1 MNWGTRIIIMYVGFV
16 ALIITLV
23 IVSMR
28 QQVDLVTP
36 DYYAKE
42 LKYQTNID
50 KTKNYNELKSSLK
63 CSIQSGNI
71 VVDFPE
77 EHKLEQITGEVLIY
91 KPSDAKSDK
100 LITIETNN
108 GQMLIPTSIFTK
120 GMYKIKV
127 DWQVNGKSYFSEQV
141 INL

>member
-1 MNWGTRIIIMYVGFV
+1 MNWGTRIVIMYVGFV

-23 IVSMR
+23 VVSMR

-42 LKYQTNID
+42 LKYQSNID
-50 KTKNYNELKSSLK
+50 KSNNHNELNSSLK
-63 CSIQSGNI
+63 CTIQNDNI
-71 VVDFPE
+71 VIDFPD
-77 EHKLEQITGEVLIY
+77 EHKAENIFGEVLVY

-100 LITIETNN
+100 LINIEATK
-108 GQMLIPTSIFTK
+108 GQMSIPVSAFTK
-120 GMYKIKV
+120 GMYKVKV

>member
-1 MNWGTRIIIMYVGFV
+1 MNWGTRIVIMYLGFV
-16 ALIITLV
+16 ALIVTMV
-23 IVSMR
+23 VVSMR

-50 KTKNYNELKSSLK
+50 KANNHNQLNSSLK
-63 CSIQSGNI
+63 CSVVDGNI
-71 VVDFPE
+71 VINFPE
-77 EHKLEQITGEVLIY
+77 EHKSESITGEVLVY

-100 LITIETNN
+100 IISIEAVN
-108 GQMLIPTSIFTK
+108 GQMSIPSSVFSK
-120 GMYKIKV
+120 GMYKVKI
-127 DWQVNGKSYFSEQV
+127 DWTVNDKSFYFEQV